1 MNDAGE
7 ITPHPGH
14 FSYYFLTTA
23 RLGFRCWN
31 EADLPLA
38 LKLWGNEETTRLIGG
53 PFSPAQIAERLQR
66 EISTIR
72 EFKVQYWPMFLLR
85 TGELAGCGGLRP
97 YKLEEGILELGFH
110 LLPDYWGQ
118 GLAVEA
124 ARGIITYAFDSL
136 GAKAL
141 FAGHHPENAASRRV
155 LEKLGFARTHEELYP
170 PTGLLHPSYLLTREQ
185 HASTH

>member
-1 MNDAGE
+1 MNDAAQP
-7 ITPHPGH
+7 TLHPER
-14 FSYYFLTTA
+14 SSNYFLTTA
-23 RLGFRCWN
+23 RLGFRCWS

-38 LKLWGNEETTRLIGG
+38 LKLWGNVETTRLIGG
-53 PFSPAQIAERLQR
+53 PSSPAQIAERLRR
-66 EISTIR
+66 EISTMR
-72 EFKVQYWPMFLLR
+72 EFEVQYWPMFFLR
-85 TGELAGCGGLRP
+85 TAEHVGCGGLRP
-97 YKLEEGILELGFH
+97 HKLEEGILELGFH

-170 PTGLLHPSYLLTREQ
+170 PTGLLHPSYLLTRAQ